1 MFEAI
6 QKAYELLL
14 PIIDNE
20 QEMRIFDVSGV
31 EDDKEGN
38 ITGGCSN
45 SAEGFTGGRSQM
57 ETLQLLVKT
66 QILICKRFETDIGK
80 YKYPA
85 YQILLSCLKLTS
97 SCRESR
103 EKDDCGDHI
112 FSSSFCTER
121 RALFVRDSVELIFR
135 TCLVSPLNAEE
146 LVTESGIA
154 ILYSIF
160 DFYLHAGSLLEKR
173 TGNDSDRVS
182 DETVHEILS
191 LVVHTIAGVAYYES
205 GRCAIESLPNLSEFC
220 LNWRR
225 CIDGKYLS
233 KTKQATDLLL
243 KKFAVEGVANMA
255 KSGILQNA
263 LVGSGI
269 LWPLGRFLLG
279 FDPTLDESSVSRDN
293 TDDDIGVS
301 QASSNTL
308 ARLSAR
314 ALGMLSGFL
323 QQDPKLATPRNL
335 EVQAAMNT
343 ILTSPIALLLRNK
356 RTSEILRTLNTNLES
371 PAKIWNIEMRGELMN
386 LLSTVEVNRPEG
398 KVQTLSEELDGLFG
412 FEYRTLKDELQIGGI
427 YVRVFNKIGLENG
440 SLRDV
445 IDPGLF
451 AKELINY
458 IARCINDC
466 DDLPEGWIELDLSE
480 TNVGECIV
488 SNTSLRTVPITDR
501 RFIMVISAL
510 RLLIRADSPID
521 DVLYIPSVLLSL
533 LELPQDS
540 EVRYCYAVKLL

>member
-1 MFEAI
+1 MFEAT

-85 YQILLSCLKLTS
+85 YQILLSCLKLTN

-112 FSSSFCTER
+112 FLSSFCTER

-279 FDPTLDESSVSRDN
+279 FDPTLDESSVLRDN

-323 QQDPKLATPRNL
+323 QQDPKLATP
-335 EVQAAMNT
+335 
-343 ILTSPIALLLRNK
+343 
-356 RTSEILRTLNTNLES
+356 
-371 PAKIWNIEMRGELMN
+371 
-386 LLSTVEVNRPEG
+386 
-398 KVQTLSEELDGLFG
+398 
-412 FEYRTLKDELQIGGI
+412 
-427 YVRVFNKIGLENG
+427 
-440 SLRDV
+440 
-445 IDPGLF
+445 
-451 AKELINY
+451 
-458 IARCINDC
+458 
-466 DDLPEGWIELDLSE
+466 
-480 TNVGECIV
+480 
-488 SNTSLRTVPITDR
+488 
-501 RFIMVISAL
+501 
-510 RLLIRADSPID
+510 
-521 DVLYIPSVLLSL
+521 
-533 LELPQDS
+533 
-540 EVRYCYAVKLL
+540 